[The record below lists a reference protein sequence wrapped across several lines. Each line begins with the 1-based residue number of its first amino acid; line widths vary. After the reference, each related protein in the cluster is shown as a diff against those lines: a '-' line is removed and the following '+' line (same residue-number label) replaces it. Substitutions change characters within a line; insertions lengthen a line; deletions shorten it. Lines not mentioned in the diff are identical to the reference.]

1 MRRPYPA
8 FAGNAPGNEFAVF
21 VKPDRRL
28 EREELEGD
36 TLGVLEVLGRECL
49 RHQVAVDVRL
59 GGVLM
64 YRFFD
69 EVFIG
74 MNPSAAPGG
83 MQRYDFLLVV
93 VAVSELCVA
102 GCPNAAVFE
111 KGFGVVL
118 RIGQRQAVEGNAD
131 VAGVGLISDM
141 DLVAEIGAVN
151 EREY

>member
-1 MRRPYPA
+1 MRRPHPA

-49 RHQVAVDVRL
+49 RHQLAVDVRL
-59 GGVLM
+59 GGVLVQLPL
-64 YRFFD
+64 D
-69 EVFIG
+69 KVF
-74 MNPSAAPGG
+74 MRVNPSTAPGG
-83 MQRYDFLLVV
+83 MQRHDFFLVV
-93 VAVSELCVA
+93 VAVPKLRVA

-131 VAGVGLISDM
+131 VAGVGLIAGM
-141 DLVAEIGAVN
+141 GLVAGAGAVDK
-151 EREY
+151 RE